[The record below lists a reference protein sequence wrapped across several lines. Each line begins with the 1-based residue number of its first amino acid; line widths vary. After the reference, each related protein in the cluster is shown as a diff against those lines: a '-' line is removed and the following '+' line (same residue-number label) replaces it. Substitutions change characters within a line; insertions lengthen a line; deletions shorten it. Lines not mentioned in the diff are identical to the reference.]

1 MIISSSMRLGTQ
13 GFFRYVHFTYFY
25 FFNSK
30 VSLKKDF
37 YPITEDK
44 NGRTEGVVASRRVG
58 LELEPFCTSLS
69 SNQAVELPHL

>member
-13 GFFRYVHFTYFY
+13 RFFRYAHFTYFY

-58 LELEPFCTSLS
+58 LEPFCTSLS
-69 SNQAVELPHL
+69 SNQAVEFPHL